1 MYTNEPATLSPYT
14 VGVPLDG
21 TPIKTVHTF
30 HVKLVVIFDI
40 LAIAGILFGFV
51 CLLFNIIFRKRRY
64 VRLHSKH
71 CYPISDVFRGWGT
84 YGSPLPD
91 ISGFSKHTQNL
102 LKYIGTC
109 PIHSPKPPVIDMSM
123 Q

>member
-1 MYTNEPATLSPYT
+1 MYTNEPATLFPYT

-21 TPIKTVHTF
+21 TPIKTIHTF
-30 HVKLVVIFDI
+30 HVELVVIFDI

-64 VRLHSKH
+64 VRLVHSKH
-71 CYPISDVFRGWGT
+71 SYPISDLFRGWGT

-91 ISGFSKHTQNL
+91 ISGFSKAYA
-102 LKYIGTC
+102 K
-109 PIHSPKPPVIDMSM
+109 PIEIYWNMSNPLSKTPGD
-123 Q
+123 